1 MSTLSA
7 NLRTPSPKEVKVL
20 RRQGFIPGV
29 IYGHGVN
36 NTAVSVDE
44 KALNKVYRQVG
55 ETTLFDLAINGQS
68 PVKVL
73 IQEVQRHPV
82 SGLIQ
87 HVDFHQVRMDEKLE
101 VDIPLKYVGESP
113 AVKELG
119 AILVRAVNELKVR
132 CLPKD
137 LVHEIEVNLTSLAQF
152 NDVITLDQI
161 TVPAGIEVVS
171 PTKGE
176 VVATVTPPRSEAELA
191 ALKTDVKEDV
201 EAVKVEEKGKEEGE
215 ASEQSEVKGDNQAK
229 EDKAKK

>member
-7 NLRTPSPKEVKVL
+7 NLRTSSANEVKNL
-20 RRQGFIPGV
+20 RSQGYIPGV
-29 IYGHGVN
+29 IYGHGVSN
-36 NTAVSVDE
+36 LTIAVDA

-55 ETTLFDLAINGQS
+55 ESSLFDLEITGQA

-101 VDIPLKYVGESP
+101 VDIPLKYVGEAP

-119 AILVRAVNELKVR
+119 GILVRAVNELKVR

-137 LVHEIEVNLTSLAQF
+137 LVHEIEVDLNALAQF
-152 NDVITLDQI
+152 NDVITMDKVA
-161 TVPAGIEVVS
+161 VPAGIEVIS
-171 PTKGE
+171 PTKSE
-176 VVATVTPPRSEAELA
+176 VIATVTPPRSEEELA
-191 ALKTDVKEDV
+191 SLKTEVKEDV
-201 EAVKVEEKGKEEGE
+201 GAVKVEEKGKEETEGATTE
-215 ASEQSEVKGDNQAK
+215 AKDEKKK
-229 EDKAKK
+229 E

>member
-1 MSTLSA
+1 
-7 NLRTPSPKEVKVL
+7 
-20 RRQGFIPGV
+20 
-29 IYGHGVN
+29 
-36 NTAVSVDE
+36 
-44 KALNKVYRQVG
+44 
-55 ETTLFDLAINGQS
+55 
-68 PVKVL
+68 
-73 IQEVQRHPV
+73 
-82 SGLIQ
+82 
-87 HVDFHQVRMDEKLE
+87 
-101 VDIPLKYVGESP
+101 
-113 AVKELG
+113 
-119 AILVRAVNELKVR
+119 VRAVNELKVR

-215 ASEQSEVKGDNQAK
+215 APEQSEVKGDNQAK
-229 EDKAKK
+229 EDKPKK